1 MFLAIFLNDCNE
13 CFFPSIVSDFSST
26 LYLHEL
32 LTGSEVYVHP
42 LRLPEKVKMK
52 TIKILLNIS
61 QCYN

>member
-1 MFLAIFLNDCNE
+1 MFLDLFLNECNK
-13 CFFPSIVSDFSST
+13 CFFPSIFLDFSSK

-52 TIKILLNIS
+52 TIKIILYIN
-61 QCYN
+61 